1 MPYAFINDIAVT
13 GCNSRATIVKNKM
26 GQRRRNNGASTGE
39 REGRREEEKK
49 EGDKEGIAR

>member
-1 MPYAFINDIAVT
+1 MPYAFINDFAVT